1 MKFLILLLTL
11 SSFLLAGDVISTPK
25 SIKYYKQID
34 KSYDKLETKSE
45 KKCDACG
52 GIPVAVL
59 LPYHGE
65 NIPLAK
71 TFPCSEIQ
79 GCITTIF
86 FEEYE

>member
-1 MKFLILLLTL
+1 MKLLILLFTW

-34 KSYDKLETKSE
+34 KSYDKLEMKSK

-52 GIPVAVL
+52 KIPAAVL

-65 NIPLAK
+65 DIPLAK
-71 TFPCSEIQ
+71 TFPCSETKN
-79 GCITTIF
+79 CKTTVF
-86 FEEYE
+86 YEE